1 VSLCAC
7 VLAAVGAIGIVVRA
21 IAVTNQRRASAKPSD
36 SVETPPTPP
45 PDPETETEAEAE
57 AEEPGFMGKLSSFL
71 FGEEEPAVESEG
83 VVVEAEAMREQEEL
97 EPER

>member
-1 VSLCAC
+1 
-7 VLAAVGAIGIVVRA
+7 
-21 IAVTNQRRASAKPSD
+21 
-36 SVETPPTPP
+36 
-45 PDPETETEAEAE
+45 
-57 AEEPGFMGKLSSFL
+57 MGKLSSLLSSFL